1 MELTIEQ
8 ALQQGIAAHKE
19 GKLQDAERLYRSI
32 LQSQPGHPDANHN
45 LGVLAVSVNKT
56 DTALPLFKSALEAN
70 PKIEQFWLSYIDA
83 LIKEKQFDN
92 AKQVIRQAK
101 TEGVGR
107 DRLNSLESQLT
118 LINKRET
125 AGSLSPSQEQ
135 LSNLLEYYENGH
147 LDDAEK
153 LAVSFTQEFP
163 KHQFAW
169 KVLGAV
175 LGATGRT
182 SEAVDANQTAVA
194 LSPGDAGAH
203 SNLGNMLRELGRLD
217 EAEAIC
223 AQAIALKPDLAE
235 AHNNLGGTLQEL
247 GRLDEAEASFT
258 QAIAVKPDYAE
269 AHSNLGITLQ
279 ELGRLDEA
287 EASYNQAIALKP
299 SYAEARFNL
308 GITLQELGRLDE
320 AEASLKQAIALKPN
334 YAEAHY
340 SLGIT
345 LGELGR
351 LEEAEASYTQAIF
364 LKADYVEARNNLG
377 VTLQELGRLDEAE
390 ASYTQTIA
398 LSPDYAEAHS
408 NLGNTLKELG
418 RFNEA
423 VASYAQAI
431 TLNPDY
437 AEAHYNFGVALQ
449 ELGRLDEAEASY
461 NQTIALSPD
470 YAEAHSNLGNTLKE
484 LGRLDEAR
492 ASYSQA
498 IALNPDYAE
507 AYSNLGVTLQEQ
519 GRLNEAEAS
528 FIQAIALKPDYAEAH
543 SNLGVTLQEQGRLN
557 EAEASFIQ
565 AIALN
570 PDYAE
575 AYSNLGVTLQEQ
587 GRLNEAE
594 ASFIQAIALK
604 PDYAEA
610 MLNLSITRSYMNNL
624 EAEIVSLQNVL
635 RIDSDAYGL
644 RAGVSLA
651 ICNFL
656 DGDFTESKKQLLAAT
671 KIQEKTS
678 PGFKNERV
686 YWRYLSDILKWHGNK
701 YLANKKEKNDANLYV
716 LGESHSLTSHHLR
729 IQNPEIDFFCSA
741 RLIKGCKQWHLGN
754 AYRNQY
760 KHLFERIFCALPN
773 HSYVLLA
780 IGEIDCRLETGI
792 IAHKKKFPE
801 KQLKEIILT
810 TVENYLTYIVN
821 NNSDCQ
827 HKVFIQGVPCPNI
840 DIRSLPQKDIKQL
853 VEVVKIF
860 NYELKVQSKEKGFR
874 FLDTYQ
880 LTNNGDGLSTGFW
893 HMDDYHLSPEGMQ
906 EAWRRYAFESSC

>member
-528 FIQAIALKPDYAEAH
+528 FIQAIALKPDYAEA
-543 SNLGVTLQEQGRLN
+543 
-557 EAEASFIQ
+557 
-565 AIALN
+565 
-570 PDYAE
+570 
-575 AYSNLGVTLQEQ
+575 
-587 GRLNEAE
+587 
-594 ASFIQAIALK
+594 
-604 PDYAEA
+604 

-760 KHLFERIFCALPN
+760 KHLFERIFCALPK

-840 DIRSLPQKDIKQL
+840 DIRGLPQKDIKQL